1 MQTWNTQT
9 FNKHTFPAGEGTL
22 PLADE
27 KMISLPK
34 SLATALLARSCVAQ
48 SNIHFCKMPMW
59 MPLVACGFPQRPVLV
74 IYQHQ
79 QSHMR
84 ARKTSFQRFK
94 KIRDRQQLVR
104 AIHLRHVGPWSLESA
119 SRTTKHA
126 LQAICI
132 AKTQTLESDKAEQ
145 RHE

>member
-1 MQTWNTQT
+1 MEHADIQQAHLSCWRRNPAIGGRENDIAAQIFGNRVAGKVLRRTIQ
-9 FNKHTFPAGEGTL
+9 HTL
-22 PLADE
+22 
-27 KMISLPK
+27 
-34 SLATALLARSCVAQ
+34 
-48 SNIHFCKMPMW
+48 W

-84 ARKTSFQRFK
+84 ARKASFQRFK
-94 KIRDRQQLVR
+94 KIRNRQQLVR
-104 AIHLRHVGPWSLESA
+104 AIHLRHVGPWSLGSA
-119 SRTTKHA
+119 SRTTKYA

-132 AKTQTLESDKAEQ
+132 ARTQALESDKAEQ